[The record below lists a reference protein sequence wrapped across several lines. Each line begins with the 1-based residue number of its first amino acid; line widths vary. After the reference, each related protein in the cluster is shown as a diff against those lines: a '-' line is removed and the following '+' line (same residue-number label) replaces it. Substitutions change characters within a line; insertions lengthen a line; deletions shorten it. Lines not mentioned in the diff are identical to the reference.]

1 LTRHSFGE
9 KAKNFM
15 LTRRPFAAIVF
26 LMTMLLASIC
36 ANAQQPQIP
45 TLQVC
50 NQTVARG
57 KALVKIE
64 SRADSVHSGAFSVE
78 IDLKCD
84 PRGDGYPAGS
94 LRIFDLSMS
103 DSSVQ
108 GIIGETTF
116 EQVTTT
122 GKHTPTLFLN
132 GRCKADNVNGC
143 RFWMLIADNKRED
156 ARGTPDIISFLV
168 FDGTGKRVAYGTGPV
183 IKGDITVQPT
193 GN

>member
-1 LTRHSFGE
+1 
-9 KAKNFM
+9 M
-15 LTRRPFAAIVF
+15 LTKRRILIPVTFLIALTAAYV
-26 LMTMLLASIC
+26 S

-57 KALVKIE
+57 RAVVKIE
-64 SRADSVHSGAFSVE
+64 SRVETGHSGVFTVE

-94 LRIFDLSMS
+94 LRILDISMS
-103 DSSVQ
+103 DSTIQ
-108 GIIGETTF
+108 GSISGTTF

-122 GKHTPTLFLN
+122 GKHTPTVFLN
-132 GRCKADNVNGC
+132 GRCRAENVNGC
-143 RFWMLIADNKRED
+143 RYWMMIADNKRAD

-183 IKGDITVQPT
+183 IRGDVTVQST
-193 GN
+193 AN